1 MFTGRSSRTS
11 SSDGECDKTPPPAP
25 SPLRGGGGGRGWPE
39 TKNERHASLA
49 SVLRPHAARVFL
61 GDRQRLHRRR
71 AGRAARHRLLR
82 AADRRRRRCP
92 QVRQSAGTE
101 GTTLQV
107 EGEERHLHLLLWR
120 SQALREDFIQAA

>member
-1 MFTGRSSRTS
+1 
-11 SSDGECDKTPPPAP
+11 
-25 SPLRGGGGGRGWPE
+25 
-39 TKNERHASLA
+39 
-49 SVLRPHAARVFL
+49 
-61 GDRQRLHRRR
+61 
-71 AGRAARHRLLR
+71 AARHRLLR

-120 SQALREDFIQAA
+120 AEPRRDLLLQTKTLSPRWQDDFGEDILSPPAQKPGARCRAEVEIQAVRAMRQVGQRPLPAPRHLR